1 MYLSNSCSVWY
12 LIKTQVSVALK
23 LFVNYEISD
32 YVKGTYVLK
41 IEWVRYAL
49 SLVRA
54 GGIAF

>member
-1 MYLSNSCSVWY
+1 MLCVVPN
-12 LIKTQVSVALK
+12 KKQAQVSVALR
-23 LFVNYEISD
+23 LFVNYESSD

-49 SLVRA
+49 SLVKA